1 MESFL
6 SYIKSEVIYLSENS
20 IENEEKNKK
29 QNIQA

>member
-20 IENEEKNKK
+20 IENEEKNQK